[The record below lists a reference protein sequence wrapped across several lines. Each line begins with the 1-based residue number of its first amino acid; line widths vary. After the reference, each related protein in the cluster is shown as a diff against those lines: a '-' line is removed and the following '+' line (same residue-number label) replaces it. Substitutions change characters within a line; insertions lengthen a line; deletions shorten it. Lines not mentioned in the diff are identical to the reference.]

1 MILMMTC
8 CYLLSELTN
17 LLFCNNK
24 KDTRYYYLSLKRG
37 NINSMWSIHGLWPE
51 YSKTSYPQFC
61 KISSFDIEKIQ
72 PIINDLKKFW
82 YLRLNEKIDTKQQIE
97 ILKFEWEKH
106 GTCMFNNVR
115 VAGSDVGFDEFDYF
129 KTVLT
134 LYVEV
139 MQSNIIDKFK
149 LEQNGLQV
157 KIPIDLNFKPI
168 LPN

>member
-1 MILMMTC
+1 MMTC

-17 LLFCNNK
+17 LLFCSNK
-24 KDTRYYYLSLKRG
+24 KDTRYYYLSLKRE
-37 NINSMWSIHGLWPE
+37 SPTSVWFIHGLWPE

-61 KISSFDIEKIQ
+61 KMKEFDIEKIQ

-82 YLRLNEKIDTKQQIE
+82 YLTLNEKLDKNQLID

-106 GTCMFNNVR
+106 GTCMFNDASVDG
-115 VAGSDVGFDEFDYF
+115 VDGVDEFDYF
-129 KTVLT
+129 KTALT

-149 LEQNGLQV
+149 LEQSGLQV